1 MTISMAN
8 EEQWWVWV
16 LLRVGD
22 LVLLLFQSQTLVR
35 FCPACCCGAKLW
47 AAYYWLVYT
56 VQCTLVTSVHRHL
69 NFEISLAYKYIS
81 CCQWTKWI
89 IIIFFPN
96 IFSSSKNDWFLEII
110 GNYCSDALRFI
121 RNDPHQSLSHVNIL
135 KFDQTSKN
143 YTSNPIGFN
152 VLLLPRIWHS
162 CHINQKKINQNRHTK
177 TKSTV
182 SICVSAEL

>member
-1 MTISMAN
+1 MSPFEGRRPRAFVVPVTDTGP
-8 EEQWWVWV
+8 
-16 LLRVGD
+16 LLPS
-22 LVLLLFQSQTLVR
+22 LLLWGQTVGSLLVTSVQ
-35 FCPACCCGAKLW
+35 CTL
-47 AAYYWLVYT
+47 LT
-56 VQCTLVTSVHRHL
+56 SVQCTLVTSVHTHL

-143 YTSNPIGFN
+143 YTSNPTGFN
-152 VLLLPRIWHS
+152 VLLLPRIWHN
-162 CHINQKKINQNRHTK
+162 CHINQKEINQNRHTK